1 MDFVMRPSL
10 LTVGCGLVR
19 LAESSTTAEGSLD
32 ALIALRDLLSNH
44 SDAAAAAL
52 LATGSVTLAAL
63 LTKSG
68 STLRSAG
75 LWSNAV
81 ACESATI
88 AAMLDVLEVKFLTGA
103 LAEIAALKEIAA
115 RTCCERQCE
124 DLLHPSMKEEEEDG
138 VTHWHVSAA
147 GWADGIP

>member
-1 MDFVMRPSL
+1 MDFIMRPSL
-10 LTVGCGLVR
+10 LTVGCGLMR

-44 SDAAAAAL
+44 SDAAL

-147 GWADGIP
+147 GWADGISQG